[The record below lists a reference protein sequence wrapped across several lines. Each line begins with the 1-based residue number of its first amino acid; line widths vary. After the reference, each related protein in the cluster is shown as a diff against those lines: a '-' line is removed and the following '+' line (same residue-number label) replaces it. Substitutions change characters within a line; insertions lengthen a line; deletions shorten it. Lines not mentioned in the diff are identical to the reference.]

1 MHSYVEIFH
10 WEDVIL
16 EFFIIFQLFNKKFQ
30 LYLSKRYKMFWLTLP
45 SICSVNKSFAWKMSV
60 NYIHNLLESPSSG
73 ADISTWLLVSGTIF
87 GVFFGPSNVC
97 FWVSFQEDTSKLL
110 EN

>member
-73 ADISTWLLVSGTIF
+73 ADISTWVHG
-87 GVFFGPSNVC
+87 
-97 FWVSFQEDTSKLL
+97 FWSLELSLESFLALQMSAFEFHSKKTPQSF
-110 EN
+110 